1 MEARIPARLTTAE
14 GRRFGLV
21 VGTAFLVLAALS
33 AWRGHQVPPRVL
45 GGIGALLIVGGL
57 LAPAQMGPVHAA
69 WMKLALVISRVTT
82 PIFMGIVYF
91 LVLTPT
97 AVLRRVV
104 GGNPM
109 RHQATEGSYWMKHS
123 TSADKDAMLHQF

>member
-1 MEARIPARLTTAE
+1 MEARIPARLTAAE

-21 VGTAFLVLAALS
+21 VGAAFLVLAGLS
-33 AWRGHQVPPRVL
+33 AWRGHQLPPRIL

-57 LAPAQMGPVHAA
+57 LAPAHMGPVHAA

-82 PIFMGIVYF
+82 PIFMGIVYYV
-91 LVLTPT
+91 VLTPM
-97 AVLRRVV
+97 AMVRRAF

-109 RHQATEGSYWMKHS
+109 RRTASGGSYWMKHA
-123 TSADKDAMLHQF
+123 TSADKDAMLRQF